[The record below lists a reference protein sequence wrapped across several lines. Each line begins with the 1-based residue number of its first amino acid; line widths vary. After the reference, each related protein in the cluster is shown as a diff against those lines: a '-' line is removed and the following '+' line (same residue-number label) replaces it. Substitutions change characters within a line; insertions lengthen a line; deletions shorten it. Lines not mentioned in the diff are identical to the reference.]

1 MFRTVVEEPVTTTP
15 DGRRILQCHSRGDR
29 RYSPFFCTVSA
40 FGKSASIEHHYQS
53 SKVFAGGVR
62 ARDWRQAKQLQR
74 GGVRQVGWQLGEL
87 FLPVRSNPEGT
98 AFDLRDFGI
107 QFYVALWLRHLRANP
122 QLVEYAGGFDDF
134 HDPFRG
140 KFPFCQADMIR
151 KAVREGVESL
161 RPMSAELLALLAG
174 QRHDLF
180 TVPANV
186 RVNTTNLD
194 RAGVM
199 GAGVAKRFAEM
210 HPKMLD
216 DYRCALA
223 AGEVRIGRPHVWAA
237 PSGERVVNL
246 PTKDAWRETSR
257 LEFVTAGLEALR
269 AYLFDAGAVTVALP
283 ALGCGRGGLDWETV
297 RPLIVER
304 LSGTPATIFVYG
316 PSRRREVALI
326 PPPPVADKN

>member
-62 ARDWRQAKQLQR
+62 ARDWKHAKELQR
-74 GGVRQVGWQLGEL
+74 GRVRQVGWQIGEL
-87 FLPVRSNPEGT
+87 YVPVRSNADGT
-98 AFDLRDFGI
+98 SFDLRDAGI
-107 QFYVALWLRHLRANP
+107 QFYITLWLKYLRANP
-122 QLVEYAGGFDDF
+122 QLVEYAREFDDF

-140 KFPFCQADMIR
+140 RFPFCQADVIR

-161 RPMSAELLALLAG
+161 RPMAAELLSLIAG

-180 TVPANV
+180 TVPADV

-199 GAGVAKRFAEM
+199 GAGVAKRFAEE
-210 HPKMLD
+210 HPGMLD
-216 DYRCALA
+216 DYRRALA
-223 AGEVRIGRPHVWAA
+223 EGEVDIGRPHVWTA
-237 PSGERVVNL
+237 PSGERVINL
-246 PTKDAWRETSR
+246 PTKDAWREPSR
-257 LEFVTAGLEALR
+257 LEFVTAGLDALR
-269 AYLFDAGAVTVALP
+269 EYLVGAGPVAVAIP
-283 ALGCGRGGLDWETV
+283 ALGCGRGGLNWDSV
-297 RPLIVER
+297 RPLMIER
-304 LSGTPATIFVYG
+304 LSGLSASIFMYG
-316 PSRRREVALI
+316 PSRRREVALLA
-326 PPPPVADKN
+326 PPC